1 MSGSEKRSNLTRRGL
16 LKATGATVG
25 AAALIGG
32 GVLRALGPDE
42 GAFAEE
48 PEDQTKCRVGCCWT
62 CVYCQYEAH
71 VRDGK
76 IVKLSPIEGGSPRGS
91 RMCLRG
97 RSRMRAVYNPNRI
110 LYPMKRAGERGEGN
124 WERISWDEAIS
135 TIASKWKSYREE
147 FGPRSIAYYWGSGNC
162 AALG

>member
-91 RMCLRG
+91 RMVPSRSFKDACCLQPQSNSLSDEASWRARG
-97 RSRMRAVYNPNRI
+97 RQ
-110 LYPMKRAGERGEGN
+110 
-124 WERISWDEAIS
+124 
-135 TIASKWKSYREE
+135 
-147 FGPRSIAYYWGSGNC
+147 
-162 AALG
+162 LGTNQLG

>member
-48 PEDQTKCRVGCCWT
+48 PEDC
-62 CVYCQYEAH
+62 
-71 VRDGK
+71 
-76 IVKLSPIEGGSPRGS
+76 
-91 RMCLRG
+91 
-97 RSRMRAVYNPNRI
+97 
-110 LYPMKRAGERGEGN
+110 
-124 WERISWDEAIS
+124 
-135 TIASKWKSYREE
+135 
-147 FGPRSIAYYWGSGNC
+147 
-162 AALG
+162 

>member
-76 IVKLSPIEGGSPRGS
+76 IVKLSPIEGGSPRVLVCAFEVVQG
-91 RMCLRG
+91 CVLFTT
-97 RSRMRAVYNPNRI
+97 PI
-110 LYPMKRAGERGEGN
+110 
-124 WERISWDEAIS
+124 
-135 TIASKWKSYREE
+135 E
-147 FGPRSIAYYWGSGNC
+147 FFIR
-162 AALG
+162 

>member
-48 PEDQTKCRVGCCWT
+48 PEDQQNV
-62 CVYCQYEAH
+62 V
-71 VRDGK
+71 
-76 IVKLSPIEGGSPRGS
+76 
-91 RMCLRG
+91 
-97 RSRMRAVYNPNRI
+97 
-110 LYPMKRAGERGEGN
+110 
-124 WERISWDEAIS
+124 
-135 TIASKWKSYREE
+135 
-147 FGPRSIAYYWGSGNC
+147 
-162 AALG
+162 

>member
-1 MSGSEKRSNLTRRGL
+1 MGDGKEEESARRFCGSALCLNCAFLSLERGGENVWKRKAFQSHSQSL

-76 IVKLSPIEGGSPRGS
+76 IVKLSPIEGGSPRVLVCAFEVVQG
-91 RMCLRG
+91 CVLFTT
-97 RSRMRAVYNPNRI
+97 PI
-110 LYPMKRAGERGEGN
+110 
-124 WERISWDEAIS
+124 
-135 TIASKWKSYREE
+135 E
-147 FGPRSIAYYWGSGNC
+147 FFIR
-162 AALG
+162 